1 MAGSRTVRVLV
12 IPEDPT
18 YNGYSDDDDRRTS
31 FDERQ
36 ARREAV
42 TRIDRL
48 ARREVAK
55 LRAQGW
61 TKQDF
66 ARALRKLLDA
76 DVDDSKGAVDRE

>member
-18 YNGYSDDDDRRTS
+18 YDDDDRRTS

-42 TRIDRL
+42 TRIDRQ

-66 ARALRKLLDA
+66 ARALRNLLDA